1 MFGFKLNERLGKWSF
16 WFWIIGFFVAFMPLY
31 YLGAIGMTRRLYN
44 YDASTGFQPWLIVAW
59 VGSMLIAI
67 GVLLQ
72 VIQIIVSIKDRHKNR
87 DLTGDPWN
95 GRSLEWAT
103 ASPAPFYN
111 FARDPVVDSLDGF
124 WEHKKKG
131 LNIENRPASEKRPY
145 EDIHMPRNT
154 GVAFVIGAFALA
166 FGFAMIWHIWWLAV
180 VGLVG
185 IIASVITRGFNY
197 DIDYF
202 VKAKEVEETESEIE
216 NMKKVGA

>member
-1 MFGFKLNERLGKWSF
+1 
-16 WFWIIGFFVAFMPLY
+16 
-31 YLGAIGMTRRLYN
+31 
-44 YDASTGFQPWLIVAW
+44 
-59 VGSMLIAI
+59 
-67 GVLLQ
+67 
-72 VIQIIVSIKDRHKNR
+72 
-87 DLTGDPWN
+87 
-95 GRSLEWAT
+95 
-103 ASPAPFYN
+103 
-111 FARDPVVDSLDGF
+111 VVDSLDGF